1 MCLCFFVARKFVS
14 QVNNKLASSAAV
26 AAAAVAAVAKTL
38 SDNQL

>member
-1 MCLCFFVARKFVS
+1 MSVFFCHSKFVS